1 MNQSFQKFTLIFMQ
15 FSIGKKFKKIN
26 SKFGF
31 QKRKPDFG
39 FKTENRI
46 SGFRL
51 TSLFRANLFIA
62 TNRKDPK
69 DNKTSPLLDDP
80 NGSRQG
86 INVFLPG
93 CLSACVSVCL
103 DSAYNHG
110 CPVPSLNFCLG
121 WDLNPEISRLV
132 ALHAN
137 Y

>member
-1 MNQSFQKFTLIFMQ
+1 MCTLILHVFMSVYNLQ
-15 FSIGKKFKKIN
+15 CILIIIILKYYCVNIVC
-26 SKFGF
+26 
-31 QKRKPDFG
+31 
-39 FKTENRI
+39 RI
-46 SGFRL
+46 FR
-51 TSLFRANLFIA
+51 TNIFIA

-103 DSAYNHG
+103 DSAYNGG